1 MYPTNRKQCVTIG
14 QSISQIL
21 DIYND
26 FSRGY
31 LYLASMQIII
41 RPLDEDCD
49 SIISWFS
56 LKKKKKKAGK
66 LRKISD
72 NRNMSK
78 NTITNFDLNGI
89 IIRCGDEVKRIGITI
104 WTLNWISIHTSKYL
118 PQKKQNDNLPY

>member
-56 LKKKKKKAGK
+56 LKKKKKKG
-66 LRKISD
+66 RQTQ
-72 NRNMSK
+72 K
-78 NTITNFDLNGI
+78 NFRQSEYVQKHNHKF
-89 IIRCGDEVKRIGITI
+89 RPKRHHYKM
-104 WTLNWISIHTSKYL
+104 W
-118 PQKKQNDNLPY
+118 